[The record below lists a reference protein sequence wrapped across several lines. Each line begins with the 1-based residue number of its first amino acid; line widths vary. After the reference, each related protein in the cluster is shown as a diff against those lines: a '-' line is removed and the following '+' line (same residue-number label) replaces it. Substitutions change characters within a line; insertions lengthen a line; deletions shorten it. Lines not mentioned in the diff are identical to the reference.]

1 MANDPGITSTIQTS
15 FPDYLGTWLPRQ
27 EPAKALALP
36 QGVALLV
43 HGLNLYSPRM
53 DALGEW
59 LLSQHF
65 EVLRVSLSGHGPTV
79 APSLDTGQIEQD
91 RRKAFAST
99 SATTWLSELDQVS
112 AVARERADQL
122 RVPLVYVGFSL
133 GGLVGTVFQLR
144 SAPSHRFDRMVLLA
158 PAIVMTSWT
167 HLLRP
172 LKPFPKLGIPAFT
185 PGQYKANRAT
195 PIQAYHAMFALYDE
209 FHRSDLHE
217 WSTPTLVLSDVHDEM
232 VPFQRLTKFI
242 EDHKLN
248 WTLYPLHQK
257 LGGKR
262 RHYHLMIDPESVG
275 ETIWR
280 RMMAQIHSF
289 LQNPFFTN
297 S

>member
-1 MANDPGITSTIQTS
+1 M
-15 FPDYLGTWLPRQ
+15 
-27 EPAKALALP
+27 
-36 QGVALLV
+36 

-59 LLSQHF
+59 FLSQHF

-79 APSLDTGQIEQD
+79 APSLDTGQLEKD
-91 RRKAFAST
+91 RREAFGST
-99 SATTWLSELDQVS
+99 SAPTWLDELDQVS
-112 AVARERADQL
+112 AAARERADQL
-122 RVPLVYVGFSL
+122 GVPLVYVGFSL

-144 SAPSHRFDRMVLLA
+144 SAPTHRFDRLVLLA
-158 PAIVMTSWT
+158 PAIVMTSWAN
-167 HLLRP
+167 LLRP

-185 PGQYKANRAT
+185 PGQYKANRTT

-209 FHRSDLHE
+209 LHRSDLKE

-232 VPFQRLTKFI
+232 VPFQRLTEFLA
-242 EDHKLN
+242 EHQLD

-280 RMMAQIHSF
+280 RMTAQILSF
-289 LQNPFFTN
+289 LQNPNASST
-297 S
+297 